1 MRSSWPSERSSVKV
15 QTPSAVPIVPPL
27 NSTAASIGSMARRR
41 Q

>member
-15 QTPSAVPIVPPL
+15 QTPSVVPMMPPL
-27 NSTAASIGSMARRR
+27 SSTSASAGSMARRR